1 MRKNIKKIFL
11 IGIIAI
17 LFMISGCTPPSFL
30 YTKPENLEIKK
41 IQLIEYEN
49 PNVLEQEYLDF
60 FIFHK
65 AKYEF
70 ENFDPNKCTVL
81 EELKEEDFQ
90 AFNTCMEEDEVMKYH
105 LVSKRGHNGRGLRII
120 YSDESFF
127 VLTWESIDSYYEGIV
142 GYYDKNGNRQ
152 GDLEEIA
159 PMLYMIISA
168 NYFNTKI
175 G

>member
-1 MRKNIKKIFL
+1 MRKNLKKIFL
-11 IGIIAI
+11 IGIVAI

-49 PNVLEQEYLDF
+49 PNVLEQEYSGFLF
-60 FIFHK
+60 YR

-81 EELKEEDFQ
+81 EELNEQDFPS
-90 AFNTCMEEDEVMKYH
+90 FNTDMEEDRVGASHK
-105 LVSKRGHNGRGLRII
+105 VSKRGHNGQGLRII

-127 VLTWESIDSYYEGIV
+127 VLTWESTDSYNEGIV
-142 GYYDKNGNRQ
+142 GYYEKNGTPK
-152 GDLEEIA
+152 GDLEDIA
-159 PMLYMIISA
+159 PMLYMIIAA
-168 NYFNTKI
+168 NYFQTKI